1 MRLMGILPGVSSWK
15 QHSEQYSK
23 SKGCH
28 LPQDGHL
35 CLMKLR
41 VMMNMMTAAR
51 FKVKAA
57 APHKD
62 KVSANG
68 MNVLKNFLKSVF
80 KIFCFIV
87 FILIPPLFS

>member
-1 MRLMGILPGVSSWK
+1 MRLMGILPGVSLWK

-62 KVSANG
+62 KVA
-68 MNVLKNFLKSVF
+68 
-80 KIFCFIV
+80 
-87 FILIPPLFS
+87 PTA